1 MAMRYILLNPAIT
14 APIPGLIDVA
24 QVDNMAKAV
33 RERRELDMKESAG
46 LRQANQEMWARLPEN
61 YQWLKKWEYV

>member
-1 MAMRYILLNPAIT
+1 
-14 APIPGLIDVA
+14 
-24 QVDNMAKAV
+24 MAKAV
-33 RERRELDMKESAG
+33 RERRELDQKESAD